1 MPLIDVRSPAEY
13 AQGHAPAAASVPLF
27 SDAERAEIGTV
38 YKQQS
43 PAKAVRLGLKY
54 AGLRMADLVAEVDAL
69 AKRDPSP
76 LEVYCWRGGQRS
88 GSVAWLLRTAGYDV
102 SRWDGGY
109 KAYRGRVLESW
120 AAERPYVVLAGLT
133 GSGKTEVLRA
143 LHELGGPVLDLEGL
157 AHHKGSAFGQI
168 GELPQPTN
176 EQFENDGA
184 VRLAELEGEA
194 RIWIEDESRSIGRI
208 WLQQSFF
215 ARKKSAP
222 VVLLERSLDERIDRL
237 VAAYGQASRA
247 ELSETF
253 MRIAK
258 RLGDQN
264 ARSAVD
270 HVQQGNL
277 ADAARIALHYYDR
290 TYAESVAARTET
302 ITARL
307 DGSGK
312 SDAEV
317 ARELRS
323 LP

>member
-120 AAERPYVVLAGLT
+120 AADRPYIVLAGLT

-270 HVQQGNL
+270 RVKQGNL

>member
-109 KAYRGRVLESW
+109 KAYRRRVLESW
-120 AAERPYVVLAGLT
+120 AADRPYVVLAGLT

>member
-1 MPLIDVRSPAEY
+1 MPLIDVRSPSEY

-120 AAERPYVVLAGLT
+120 AADRPYVVLAGLT

-270 HVQQGNL
+270 HVQQGHL

-317 ARELRS
+317 ARELLS
-323 LP
+323 LS

>member
-54 AGLRMADLVAEVDAL
+54 AGMRMADLVAEVDAL

-88 GSVAWLLRTAGYDV
+88 GSVAWLLRTAGYEV

-120 AAERPYVVLAGLT
+120 AADRPYVVLAGLT

>member
-13 AQGHAPAAASVPLF
+13 AQGHAPAAASVPVF

-120 AAERPYVVLAGLT
+120 AADRPYVVLAGLT

-290 TYAESVAARTET
+290 TYAESVAARSET

>member
-1 MPLIDVRSPAEY
+1 MPLFDVRSPSEFAN
-13 AQGHAPAAASVPLF
+13 GHAPGAISLPLF
-27 SDAERAEIGTV
+27 SDGERAEIGTV

-54 AGLRMADLVAEVDAL
+54 AGLRMADLVAEVDARV
-69 AKRDPSP
+69 KRDATPV
-76 LEVYCWRGGQRS
+76 EVDCWRGGQRS
-88 GSVAWLLRTAGYDV
+88 GSVAWLLGTAGYQV
-102 SRWDGGY
+102 NRWEGGY

-120 AAERPYVVLAGLT
+120 GAERPYVVLAGLT

-143 LHELGGPVLDLEGL
+143 MLELGAPVLDLEGL
-157 AHHKGSAFGQI
+157 ANHKGSAFGQI

-184 VRLAELEGEA
+184 VRLAELDGQP

-215 ARKKSAP
+215 AHKKSAP
-222 VVLLERSLDERIDRL
+222 VVLLERSLDERIERL
-237 VAAYGQASRA
+237 VAAYGQASRE
-247 ELSETF
+247 ELAETF
-253 MRIAK
+253 VRISK

-264 ARSAVD
+264 ARAAVD

-290 TYAESVAARTET
+290 TYAESVAARATHVAER
-302 ITARL
+302 I
-307 DGSGK
+307 DGSGLC
-312 SDAEV
+312 DAEV
-317 ARELRS
+317 AKLILS

>member
-120 AAERPYVVLAGLT
+120 AADRPYVVLAGLT

-194 RIWIEDESRSIGRI
+194 RIWIEDESRYIGRI

>member
-120 AAERPYVVLAGLT
+120 AADRPYVVLAGLT

-194 RIWIEDESRSIGRI
+194 CIWIEDESRSIGRI

-270 HVQQGNL
+270 HVQQGHL

-317 ARELRS
+317 ARELLS
-323 LP
+323 LS

>member
-1 MPLIDVRSPAEY
+1 MPVIDVRSPAEY
-13 AQGHAPAAASVPLF
+13 AQGHAPSAASVPLF
-27 SDAERAEIGTV
+27 SDAERAEIGTL

-120 AAERPYVVLAGLT
+120 AADRPYVVLAGLT

>member
-109 KAYRGRVLESW
+109 KAYRRRVLESW

-290 TYAESVAARTET
+290 TYAESVAARSET

-317 ARELRS
+317 ARELRT